1 VTSKKSNIVCN
12 IKQER
17 MMVMLR
23 YLYWV
28 FATITNYKECL
39 PAIGRQLPDY
49 IMYLVAIWHF
59 STSLMVMVEKALI
72 SVNDLHYEN
81 PWKSNINVW
90 IVFLN
95 KKFMQKRVNVLD
107 SQSFNFFFLAMGQSK
122 WPIVPKKQIQ
132 SFEMHHN

>member
-1 VTSKKSNIVCN
+1 
-12 IKQER
+12 
-17 MMVMLR
+17 MLK

-107 SQSFNFFFLAMGQSK
+107 PQNFKFFFGNGPLKVAHCPQKTNSEFWDASQLIK
-122 WPIVPKKQIQ
+122 
-132 SFEMHHN
+132 